1 VLFLPV
7 SGPGGAGEFHRA
19 LAIANGIA
27 RRWPDAEIQFVVSRD
42 APYAHHAPYPTVLV
56 GRSPTLETEAVNE
69 IISQVRPHVV
79 IFDSSGRVAQYE
91 CAHRLGA
98 RVVFV
103 SSRESSR
110 RRGFRLRRMRW
121 LDQHWIAQPRFLAGN
136 LTPLERAKLRLLG
149 GPDTVFLEVLHE
161 PIDSAA
167 TLELQ
172 HRFGVAPGG
181 YVLVCPGGGGVFGQ
195 QPDAVPVFF
204 AAACDIAR
212 RAALPVIAVLGSR
225 FAPTAPMPT
234 RVHIVPTLPNGALM
248 GLLRDARLA
257 VLNGGSLLLQA
268 AAQRTPTISAPIAD
282 DQPARIAGCAD
293 AGLTRGAALEAA
305 AIAAAAV
312 ELAADDSSL
321 TEMRTRAAR
330 LDLRNGVDVAVRAL
344 ARSWPAA
351 ATSLPD
357 DAQHAQAP
365 ADGRRQAADRLRI
378 MHVILSTGFAG
389 SERAAAEACNAMSQ
403 QHDVAIVLR
412 ADHRSNSSCNIRDY
426 LVPHVEIIEVSGTL
440 LTRSHLRRAIASW
453 RPAIVHT
460 HLRRGTRLIAQIDP
474 VAAHIASLHLSINGP
489 HFLCADG
496 LHCISHWQLA
506 TVPPDYKGRVFL
518 IPNSLVPQSK
528 LASTRVAE
536 LRAELGAGPGDFLIG
551 SAGRLAAS
559 KGFDVLLRAFA
570 RAALPASRLVIV
582 GDGSERPR
590 LERLADDR
598 VTLAGFRADVK
609 ECFQAFDLFVS
620 ASRREPFGR
629 VIIEALDGGAPVIST
644 AAKGPRDIAR
654 RYPIELVAN
663 GNVEELALAL
673 ARAHA
678 RPRERVQ
685 VDLSEFYIEHVAAR
699 MLEAYRDVLSARQ
712 PRAAVA
718 LSV

>member
-1 VLFLPV
+1 MLLLPV
-7 SGPGGAGEFHRA
+7 SGPGGAGEFYRA

-27 RRWPDAEIQFVVSRD
+27 RRWPDAAIQFVVSRD
-42 APYAHHAPYPTVLV
+42 APYAQDAPYPTLLV

-69 IISQVRPHVV
+69 IISRMRPHVA

-91 CAHRLGA
+91 CAHRLGVK
-98 RVVFV
+98 VVFV

-121 LDQHWIAQPRFLAGN
+121 LDQHWIAQPRFLAGD
-136 LTPLERAKLRLLG
+136 LTLPERTKLRLLG
-149 GPDTVFLEVLHE
+149 GPETVFLEVLHE
-161 PIDSAA
+161 PIDAVAA
-167 TLELQ
+167 MQLQ
-172 HRFGVAPGG
+172 QRYGVVPGG
-181 YVLVCPGGGGVFGQ
+181 YALVCPGGGGVFGQ
-195 QPDAVPVFF
+195 RPDAVPVFY
-204 AAACDIAR
+204 AAACEIAQ
-212 RAALPVIAVLGSR
+212 RASLPVIAVLGSR
-225 FAPTAPMPT
+225 FAPAAPVPEH
-234 RVHIVPTLPNGALM
+234 VHIAATLPNGQLM

-268 AAQRTPTISAPIAD
+268 VAQRTPTVAAPIAD
-282 DQPARIAGCAD
+282 DQPARIAECVG
-293 AGLTRGAALEAA
+293 AGLTRGAALEPT
-305 AIAAAAV
+305 AIAVAAV
-312 ELAADDSSL
+312 ELAADDGSL
-321 TEMRTRAAR
+321 TNMRARAAQ
-330 LDLRNGVDVAVRAL
+330 LDLRNGVDIAVRAL
-344 ARSWPAA
+344 ARMLPAA
-351 ATSLPD
+351 ATSVADAALP
-357 DAQHAQAP
+357 ASVP
-365 ADGRRQAADRLRI
+365 ATSRQPSAGRLRI

-389 SERAAAEACNAMSQ
+389 SERAAAEACNAMCQ

-412 ADHRSNSSCNIRDY
+412 SDPRGARGGNIRDY
-426 LVPHVEIIEVSGTL
+426 LLPQVETIEVPGTI
-440 LTRSHLRRAIASW
+440 LTRSRLRRVVAGW

-474 VAAHIASLHLSINGP
+474 AAVHVASLHLSINGP

-518 IPNSLVPQSK
+518 IPNSLVPQAR
-528 LASTRVAE
+528 LPATRVAE

-570 RAALPASRLVIV
+570 RAALPGARLVIV

-590 LERLADDR
+590 LERLAGDR

-609 ECFQAFDLFVS
+609 DCFQAFDLFVS

-629 VIIEALDGGAPVIST
+629 VIIEALDGGAPVIAT

-654 RYPIELVAN
+654 RYPIELVGN

-673 ARAHA
+673 SRAYG
-678 RPRERVQ
+678 RPRERVA
-685 VDLSEFYIEHVAAR
+685 VDLSEFHIEHVAAR
-699 MLEAYRDVLSARQ
+699 MLEAYRDVLGARQ
-712 PRAAVA
+712 PRGAVA

>member
-1 VLFLPV
+1 M
-7 SGPGGAGEFHRA
+7 
-19 LAIANGIA
+19 
-27 RRWPDAEIQFVVSRD
+27 
-42 APYAHHAPYPTVLV
+42 
-56 GRSPTLETEAVNE
+56 
-69 IISQVRPHVV
+69 
-79 IFDSSGRVAQYE
+79 
-91 CAHRLGA
+91 
-98 RVVFV
+98 

-121 LDQHWIAQPRFLAGN
+121 LDQHWIAQPRFLAGD

-225 FAPTAPMPT
+225 FAPTAPVPT
-234 RVHIVPTLPNGALM
+234 HVHLVPTLPNGALM
-248 GLLRDARLA
+248 GLLRDAHLA

-268 AAQRTPTISAPIAD
+268 AAQRTPTISAPIAA
-282 DQPARIAGCAD
+282 DQPARIAGCAQ
-293 AGLTRGAALEAA
+293 AGLTRGVALEAA
-305 AIAAAAV
+305 AIATAAV
-312 ELAADDSSL
+312 ELAVDDSSL

-344 ARSWPAA
+344 ARSLPAA
-351 ATSLPD
+351 ATSLPGL
-357 DAQHAQAP
+357 ARAP
-365 ADGRRQAADRLRI
+365 ADGQQAADRLRI

-412 ADHRSNSSCNIRDY
+412 ADHRSNSSGNIRDY
-426 LVPHVEIIEVSGTL
+426 LVPQVEVIEVPGTL
-440 LTRSHLRRAIASW
+440 LTRSRLRRAVASW

-474 VAAHIASLHLSINGP
+474 AAAHIASLHLSINGP

-496 LHCISHWQLA
+496 LHCISHWQIA
-506 TVPPDYKGRVFL
+506 TVPPDYKGHVFL
-518 IPNSLVPQSK
+518 IPNSLVPQPK

-536 LRAELGAGPGDFLIG
+536 LRAELGAGPGDFLVG

-582 GDGSERPR
+582 GDGSQRPR

-629 VIIEALDGGAPVIST
+629 VIIEALDGGAPVIAT
-644 AAKGPRDIAR
+644 AANGPRDIAR
-654 RYPIELVAN
+654 RYPIELVAK
-663 GNVEELALAL
+663 GCR
-673 ARAHA
+673 RAGGRAGAAHG
-678 RPRERVQ
+678 RPRERVRSTCPSSTSRRI
-685 VDLSEFYIEHVAAR
+685 VR
-699 MLEAYRDVLSARQ
+699 
-712 PRAAVA
+712 PC
-718 LSV
+718 